1 MSIFHNKE
9 LAPEILRELIDGFE
23 EHYLASESMLI
34 QLDRTPDDLGII
46 RQLFRSVH
54 AIQSDLGVVGFSP
67 AMPLLT
73 ATEELL
79 GLLRDGRFV
88 FSSMIG
94 DLVLLVLNQVK
105 SYVDTFSQLG
115 LVEYDEQ
122 WSAELSQLIHDLA
135 MGPDESRDQL
145 VVDAIR
151 FIDPA
156 VIIGGPEE
164 EADYSRIQSDNF
176 LLDQGF
182 KYEKDLRFFRDLMMP
197 IESRSQY
204 WNGRGD
210 RILKMALLLNE
221 LDGSPVD
228 SNQLAVAVYTHDF
241 GMAFIPVELLH
252 KNTTLTDTEIL
263 LLRSHVQSSADLLQ
277 HMSPWREAKQII
289 MQHHEASNG
298 SGYPYGL
305 REREICDGAK
315 ILAIADTF
323 DALTHQRAYA
333 ADQKRPIIRAVKEI
347 NDCAG
352 SQLSQYW
359 VDVFNSAVQPVLL
372 AHRSAL

>member
-9 LAPEILRELIDGFE
+9 LAPEIIRELIDGFE

-54 AIQSDLGVVGFSP
+54 TIQSDLGVVGFSP

-135 MGPDESRDQL
+135 MGSDESRDQL

-359 VDVFNSAVQPVLL
+359 VDVFNRAVQPVLL